1 MIHEQVVVGTSAL
14 AGELIVPDDARGL
27 VIFAHGSGSSRHSP
41 RNRFVAERL
50 HRRRLTCEKRLDV
63 VPRATHLFEEA
74 GTLGVVADSASEWF
88 ATHLIP
94 GSGE

>member
-14 AGELIVPDDARGL
+14 AGELIVPDGAHGL

-41 RNRFVAERL
+41 RNRFVAESL
-50 HRRRLTCEKRLDV
+50 HRRRLGKKRLDV

-74 GTLGVVADSASEWF
+74 GTLEVVADSASEWF
-88 ATHLIP
+88 ATHLMP

>member
-27 VIFAHGSGSSRHSP
+27 VIFAHGSGTPELANLRIG
-41 RNRFVAERL
+41 
-50 HRRRLTCEKRLDV
+50 
-63 VPRATHLFEEA
+63 LFGASTGAAEA

-88 ATHLIP
+88 ATHLMP